1 MQVDVSQVTATLA
14 VVLYLPTRPFFLSR
28 HAYCIGKFLL
38 TGTPIKNGRLI
49 NLYPLLLLLK
59 HLLTSNKRDYEKNYC
74 NAYLGEIGDKNI
86 WINTGA
92 SNLD

>member
-1 MQVDVSQVTATLA
+1 MRVDVSRATATLA
-14 VVLYLPTRPFFLSR
+14 VVLHLPTRPFFLSR

-86 WINTGA
+86 WINTGS